1 MIQRLYI
8 KDFAIIDEIDINFKP
23 GLTVIT
29 GETGSGKSILLQALS
44 VSLGAKADKI
54 MVRNGS
60 QRAVIETEFK
70 DREIRRLISDQGR
83 TKAYQN
89 DEPITL
95 ANLIKMNETRV
106 DFHGQHDQQ
115 LILDS
120 NRHIDYLDRYC
131 GHEREVNSLEDTYR
145 ELNDL
150 RSKLDRLHQSAEETR
165 DRLDLLKFQATEI
178 DAVDPKIGEDFKF
191 DQLYKKLSHIE
202 EILRT
207 LQKAH
212 SKLSTEDHSLL
223 DQLSNTV
230 QALASLEKYDLELTK
245 ITDLLKSSIIQL
257 QEAGSEITS
266 QLSESEFEPDELS
279 IIEDRLNAL
288 ETLKRKYGGSI
299 ESVLERRK
307 FIQEELQTLKNPEQS
322 EKALIEIIKEK
333 EKMFSMTAI
342 SVHKK
347 RKEKSNDLS
356 SKIEGAMEELNM
368 PGAHFEIRIGQER
381 SDHGFVDYNNELHM
395 GNPKGIDTV
404 EFFLSA
410 NPGEPV
416 KPLAAVASGGEISR
430 IMLAIKTVFQDMD
443 PVKTLVFDEIDSGI
457 SGQAAERVAAHL
469 VRLAKSKQVFCITH
483 LSQIA
488 RQADHHLHIVK
499 YIENDHTYVELKYLN
514 EVESPKVIQE
524 LFVGTETA
532 SA

>member
-89 DEPITL
+89 DEHITL

-120 NRHIDYLDRYC
+120 SRHIDYLDRYC

-307 FIQEELQTLKNPEQS
+307 LIQEELQTLKNPEQS

-333 EKMFSMTAI
+333 EKMFSM
-342 SVHKK
+342 
-347 RKEKSNDLS
+347 
-356 SKIEGAMEELNM
+356 
-368 PGAHFEIRIGQER
+368 
-381 SDHGFVDYNNELHM
+381 
-395 GNPKGIDTV
+395 
-404 EFFLSA
+404 
-410 NPGEPV
+410 
-416 KPLAAVASGGEISR
+416 
-430 IMLAIKTVFQDMD
+430 
-443 PVKTLVFDEIDSGI
+443 
-457 SGQAAERVAAHL
+457 
-469 VRLAKSKQVFCITH
+469 
-483 LSQIA
+483 
-488 RQADHHLHIVK
+488 
-499 YIENDHTYVELKYLN
+499 
-514 EVESPKVIQE
+514 
-524 LFVGTETA
+524 
-532 SA
+532 